1 MKKKQ
6 GVLVPILTV
15 VLIGLLAFTTAVG
28 FGPTGTGSAKNIKT
42 GLDLAGGVSI
52 TYQAKGD
59 DPSQEDMD
67 DTVYKLQ
74 KRVEDYSEE
83 AQVYQEGDDRI
94 TVEIPGVTDANKI
107 LEDLGKPGS
116 LEFQDESGNV
126 VLDGSDIAGAEGGV
140 TEDSQTGTKQYIVE
154 LTLTKDGTTKFAD
167 ATAAN
172 LKKRISIVYDGETIS
187 SPVVQAVIS
196 DGKAQISGQQ
206 SIEEAKELA
215 SIIRIGSLKLELDVV
230 NELIFEVSDSADEI
244 SIKMENGYQDYLS
257 TKQKDSN
264 LKVSY
269 HSGHH
274 HFEKGPTFTVVLPRQ
289 CENLTLDIVVGA
301 GDISMES
308 EAFTARKV
316 NVSVGVGELSVNQ
329 ISASEKAVF
338 EVGTGDVSILNGQF
352 PKVSIEAGVGDAVF
366 SGSVSNKLEVEAGTG
381 DVNVSLTG
389 TEKSYAFDL
398 SA

>member
-1 MKKKQ
+1 MKKFTK
-6 GVLVPILTV
+6 IM
-15 VLIGLLAFTTAVG
+15 LIIAGSLAALGIVFSGIAAVMG
-28 FGPTGTGSAKNIKT
+28 AGWSTIHQKA
-42 GLDLAGGVSI
+42 LAGELDFGNWHIGNGVYYAYDQGHGI
-52 TYQAKGD
+52 LDHFWD
-59 DPSQEDMD
+59 DDYDDWDDDYDDDDDWDDDDWDDEDDELMD
-67 DTVYKLQ
+67 DN
-74 KRVEDYSEE
+74 RAVESFGSWILNLTDLKSEPAGTESCIIPYPASE
-83 AQVYQEGDDRI
+83 A
-94 TVEIPGVTDANKI
+94 A
-107 LEDLGKPGS
+107 
-116 LEFQDESGNV
+116 
-126 VLDGSDIAGAEGGV
+126 
-140 TEDSQTGTKQYIVE
+140 
-154 LTLTKDGTTKFAD
+154 
-167 ATAAN
+167 
-172 LKKRISIVYDGETIS
+172 
-187 SPVVQAVIS
+187 
-196 DGKAQISGQQ
+196 
-206 SIEEAKELA
+206 
-215 SIIRIGSLKLELDVV
+215 SLKLELDVV

-257 TKQKDSN
+257 TKQKDSD

-289 CENLTLDIVVGA
+289 CENLTLDIVVGV

-352 PKVSIEAGVGDAVF
+352 QKVSIEAGVGDAVF

-398 SA
+398 SAGLGEIRLNGRSKGAFDAEYETGSNGGAEVELTAGVGDISVLTQQ

>member
-1 MKKKQ
+1 MKKFTK
-6 GVLVPILTV
+6 GMLIAAGIFGAVG
-15 VLIGLLAFTTAVG
+15 IGLTA
-28 FGPTGTGSAKNIKT
+28 
-42 GLDLAGGVSI
+42 AGGVMGASMSEL
-52 TYQAKGD
+52 TGVKSLKRVLLVADGD
-59 DPSQEDMD
+59 YDYDDSDDYDDDDDWDDDDWDNDDWDDEDDELMD
-67 DTVYKLQ
+67 DN
-74 KRVEDYSEE
+74 RAVESFGSWILNLTDLKSEPAGTESCIIPYPASE
-83 AQVYQEGDDRI
+83 A
-94 TVEIPGVTDANKI
+94 A
-107 LEDLGKPGS
+107 
-116 LEFQDESGNV
+116 
-126 VLDGSDIAGAEGGV
+126 
-140 TEDSQTGTKQYIVE
+140 
-154 LTLTKDGTTKFAD
+154 
-167 ATAAN
+167 
-172 LKKRISIVYDGETIS
+172 
-187 SPVVQAVIS
+187 
-196 DGKAQISGQQ
+196 
-206 SIEEAKELA
+206 
-215 SIIRIGSLKLELDVV
+215 SLKLELDVV

-398 SA
+398 SAGLGIQCSRRLISQQKRRFINNSQRNSHPLRHAAA

>member
-1 MKKKQ
+1 
-6 GVLVPILTV
+6 
-15 VLIGLLAFTTAVG
+15 
-28 FGPTGTGSAKNIKT
+28 
-42 GLDLAGGVSI
+42 
-52 TYQAKGD
+52 
-59 DPSQEDMD
+59 MD
-67 DTVYKLQ
+67 DN
-74 KRVEDYSEE
+74 RAVESFGSWILNLTDLKSEPAGTESCMIPYPASE
-83 AQVYQEGDDRI
+83 A
-94 TVEIPGVTDANKI
+94 T
-107 LEDLGKPGS
+107 
-116 LEFQDESGNV
+116 
-126 VLDGSDIAGAEGGV
+126 
-140 TEDSQTGTKQYIVE
+140 
-154 LTLTKDGTTKFAD
+154 
-167 ATAAN
+167 
-172 LKKRISIVYDGETIS
+172 
-187 SPVVQAVIS
+187 
-196 DGKAQISGQQ
+196 
-206 SIEEAKELA
+206 
-215 SIIRIGSLKLELDVV
+215 SLKLELDVV

-257 TKQKDSN
+257 TKQKDSD

-398 SA
+398 SAGLGEIRLNGRSKGAFDAEYETGSNGGAEVELTAGVGDISVLTQQ

>member
-1 MKKKQ
+1 
-6 GVLVPILTV
+6 
-15 VLIGLLAFTTAVG
+15 
-28 FGPTGTGSAKNIKT
+28 
-42 GLDLAGGVSI
+42 
-52 TYQAKGD
+52 
-59 DPSQEDMD
+59 
-67 DTVYKLQ
+67 
-74 KRVEDYSEE
+74 
-83 AQVYQEGDDRI
+83 
-94 TVEIPGVTDANKI
+94 
-107 LEDLGKPGS
+107 
-116 LEFQDESGNV
+116 
-126 VLDGSDIAGAEGGV
+126 
-140 TEDSQTGTKQYIVE
+140 
-154 LTLTKDGTTKFAD
+154 
-167 ATAAN
+167 
-172 LKKRISIVYDGETIS
+172 
-187 SPVVQAVIS
+187 
-196 DGKAQISGQQ
+196 
-206 SIEEAKELA
+206 
-215 SIIRIGSLKLELDVV
+215 
-230 NELIFEVSDSADEI
+230 
-244 SIKMENGYQDYLS
+244 MENGYQDYLS

-301 GDISMES
+301 GDVSMES

-398 SA
+398 SAGLGEIRLNGRSKGAFDAEYETGSNGGAEVELTAGVGDISVLTQQ